1 MRIKCSSSCP
11 TSFAAASRRA
21 AQRIVALLVV
31 SIGAWASAYAE
42 PQFGVVEVIVTF
54 APGEN
59 TMEPTVRYRDDY
71 PRLRVVAVMAYDILG
86 ATP

>member
-1 MRIKCSSSCP
+1 MRIRCCSSCP
-11 TSFAAASRRA
+11 TSFAVASRGA
-21 AQRIVALLVV
+21 AQRIFALLVV
-31 SIGAWASAYAE
+31 FIGAWASAHAE
-42 PQFGVVEVIVTF
+42 PPFGVVEVIVTF

-71 PRLRVVAVMAYDILG
+71 PRLRLVAVMAYDILG